1 MKTPFLIF
9 FIILHHFI
17 LAQEKTVD
25 NDSKKIDSINTI
37 LSKNNLGY
45 KKKIDNLFLL
55 TDEYLIAHDHKNV
68 LLLFLKTR
76 QLAKKNNDTLT
87 VGITYKG
94 EAFILAHNKINDR
107 VIELMKISIKL
118 IESVSDENP
127 LKKAHVLRA
136 NLLLAEFYSESN
148 NYGKAS
154 NIILNSYDYLTEKED
169 STSIYYRIDAL
180 NTLAYIYSEIE
191 NNAKALENLKEALK
205 LETKMNDD
213 IGRANTYNAI
223 AIIHS
228 KQKNETKALEYYQ
241 LSLDIHLK
249 RKDTILTPVLY
260 NNMGISYYEMKDY
273 EKAKNLL
280 LKSINLAKKFN
291 QKKLLADS
299 HLYLGKCY
307 LAENKIDLGLLNISK
322 STAYSEKMASPS
334 LMIENLL
341 VKANV
346 SNKYKNT
353 SKALEFLNEALII
366 SKKTETIDLKKRL
379 YQNLAKT
386 YETVD
391 VSKSNFYTEK
401 FKQIKDS
408 IEHIQQKHK
417 TDVLKAE
424 FDNLKIKADLKNK
437 DSELLLAYER
447 EQASQT
453 KFTLL
458 IALTSLFIIASVII
472 ILRQIKLHKTRKR
485 MWLAQKEVL
494 SLKQE
499 KTASEILHKN
509 QQITDFAIHITEKND
524 LLEKIKKQVKEIRI
538 TDKTSS
544 IRMNDLIMQINDDI
558 TQNKEKAQ
566 LYSNIGESSDDFN
579 NRIHTLHPN
588 LSLKEKKIV
597 TFIRLEHS
605 SKQIAIQLN
614 ISPRSIDNYR
624 VKLRK
629 KMEVPKETR
638 LLDYIK
644 AI

>member
-1 MKTPFLIF
+1 MKTPLLILF
-9 FIILHHFI
+9 MILHHFI
-17 LAQEKTVD
+17 LAQDESFQ
-25 NDSKKIDSINTI
+25 NHSKKTDSISTI
-37 LSKNNLGY
+37 LSKNKSSYKEKIDDSFLLIDQFLTDHNY
-45 KKKIDNLFLL
+45 KKALALF
-55 TDEYLIAHDHKNV
+55 
-68 LLLFLKTR
+68 FKTR

-94 EAFILAHNKINDR
+94 EALILGHDKVNDR
-107 VIELMKISIKL
+107 VIELMKTSIKL

-127 LKKAHVLRA
+127 LKKANILRA
-136 NLLLAEFYSESN
+136 NLLLAAFYSEIN

-205 LETKMNDD
+205 LETKINDD
-213 IGRANTYNAI
+213 IGRSNTYNAI

-249 RKDTILTPVLY
+249 SKDTILTPVLY

-273 EKAKNLL
+273 EKAKDLL
-280 LKSINLAKKFN
+280 LKSISLAKKFN
-291 QKKLLADS
+291 QKRLLADS

-307 LAENKIDLGLLNISK
+307 IAENKIDLGLLNISK

-341 VKANV
+341 VKASV

-353 SKALEFLNEALII
+353 SKALVYLNEALII
-366 SKKTETIDLKKRL
+366 SEKTETIDLKKRL

-391 VSKSNFYTEK
+391 INKYNFYSEK

-424 FDNLKIKADLKNK
+424 FDNLKIKADLKNR
-437 DSELLLAYER
+437 DTDLLLANER
-447 EQASQT
+447 EEASQT

-458 IALTSLFIIASVII
+458 VALTSLFIIALVII
-472 ILRQIKLHKTRKR
+472 ILRQVKLHKTRKR
-485 MWLAQKEVL
+485 MWLVQKEVL

-499 KTASEILHKN
+499 KTVNEISHKN
-509 QQITDFAIHITEKND
+509 QQITDFAIHIAEKND
-524 LLEKIKKQVKEIRI
+524 LLEKIK
-538 TDKTSS
+538 
-544 IRMNDLIMQINDDI
+544 
-558 TQNKEKAQ
+558 
-566 LYSNIGESSDDFN
+566 
-579 NRIHTLHPN
+579 
-588 LSLKEKKIV
+588 
-597 TFIRLEHS
+597 
-605 SKQIAIQLN
+605 
-614 ISPRSIDNYR
+614 
-624 VKLRK
+624 
-629 KMEVPKETR
+629 
-638 LLDYIK
+638 
-644 AI
+644 